1 MNFVFIVDTSLS
13 MAQTFDSI
21 SYLDIAKSNI
31 RKFICDREMNICQ
44 TKRTKYDKYFLL
56 TFSDVVDDNFCL
68 KSWSSNT
75 EQFLLQL
82 SALKISYDIVN
93 IETVIQNSFK
103 LLNFIKKIG
112 SDKHIYGRLFNKIQN
127 SIIILITDG
136 GYITNTENFNSP
148 SISLKDNNQYI
159 VNEKNISFPNIYK
172 DLFRW
177 DQRFFA
183 LILTNKLE
191 KFDSFK
197 IFDKIR
203 KTIGGKIITLENA
216 NLLSEKLFELNKSF
230 QNTGAMINFTI
241 NKARKSYFVT
251 FVEYSGKIEELI
263 ENEKW
268 VFPDELII
276 TKENKFLPA
285 KNGIPIYELDNI
297 KYGFKLPLEYYD
309 KYEIKDKQFIFNVL
323 IEGDCWNNLT
333 IFDFLK
339 ENNTSISVD
348 ILISELKNQIVKKK
362 PFAVLNFTFSKEIID
377 QMNNS
382 LNNRGKTLFTKFFYD
397 YYTNIY
403 NNNNNLYK
411 NNQKNN
417 NEFNSIKCEFL
428 NLPYYYAEL
437 FSLLQNYD
445 NKLINEVE
453 FKIYIEKYFG
463 CIPFYY
469 IKKVIKFLEKNK
481 LKQFIDKDKEYY
493 KNNNIRENFSQE
505 IINEIEILSKL
516 ESDNYIKIHK
526 LIEDNKNLM
535 MKKRGSCY
543 FRDIFYDKNN
553 RQYNINKINEKEEDE
568 QYLDFIDKAFQIDKI
583 SNIKQTNNI
592 NINNINSNNN
602 VVDKMGYNNK
612 PSIIN
617 EHEIDID
624 LMGANREQLFRND
637 HLKSYLIPEIELRYL
652 IKDYLFG
659 NQFIQRKSAYS
670 KQGTNNNGPIQ
681 NDTIFNYINEED
693 YNIMNNGNLNNNNNK
708 TTNNTGSIINNKNNI
723 KNQELLSAL
732 NSSLTKIAIE
742 SKKEKNL
749 INNKRYREQNSN
761 NSPSQKSPDN
771 NLNTSINT
779 DVSSSNDPQEP
790 MIFNDNYSESDGS
803 NDLMLDELP
812 NNKLP
817 MSKMTKSLLEEFKKS
832 FEEESKDDM
841 IKLNTTYEI
850 SKEKLNKWKFQK
862 KIKNYSKDLIYSIHN
877 DGNDIIKIINIII
890 DQNYY
895 APDKKMTYLFIEKV
909 LNICKDYGVNQMV
922 QTKLKNLMKCYS

>member
-31 RKFICDREMNICQ
+31 RKFICDRELNICQ
-44 TKRTKYDKYFLL
+44 IKRTKYDKYFLL
-56 TFSDVVDDNFCL
+56 TFSDIVDDNFCL

-75 EQFLLQL
+75 EQFLFQL

-112 SDKHIYGRLFNKIQN
+112 SDKHVYGRLFNKIQN

-159 VNEKNISFPNIYK
+159 VNDKNNSFPNIYK

-191 KFDSFK
+191 QFDSIK

-216 NLLSEKLFELNKSF
+216 NLLSDKLFELNKSF
-230 QNTGAMINFTI
+230 QNTGAMINFNI
-241 NKARKSYFVT
+241 NKARKSNFVT
-251 FVEYSGKIEELI
+251 FVEYNGKIEELI

-276 TKENKFLPA
+276 TKENKSLPA

-297 KYGFKLPLEYYD
+297 KYGFKLPSEYYD

-333 IFDFLK
+333 VFDFLNEK
-339 ENNTSISVD
+339 NTSITVG
-348 ILISELKNQIVKKK
+348 ILISDLKNQKVIKK
-362 PFAVLNFTFSKEIID
+362 PFAVLNFTFSKEILD
-377 QMNNS
+377 QMNNT
-382 LNNRGKTLFTKFFYD
+382 LNSRSKMPFNKFFFD
-397 YYTNIY
+397 YYTNIC
-403 NNNNNLYK
+403 NNNNILYK

-417 NEFNSIKCEFL
+417 NEFNQIKCEFL
-428 NLPYYYAEL
+428 NLPYNYAEL
-437 FSLLQNYD
+437 FSLLKNYK
-445 NKLINEVE
+445 NKKISELE
-453 FKIYIEKYFG
+453 FKMDIDKYFG
-463 CIPFYY
+463 NIPFYY
-469 IKKVIKFLEKNK
+469 IKKIIKFLEKNK
-481 LKQFIDKDKEYY
+481 LKQFIDKDKDYY
-493 KNNNIRENFSQE
+493 KYNIRGNFSPE
-505 IINEIEILSKL
+505 IINEMEFLSKL
-516 ESDNYIKIHK
+516 ESDNYGKIHK
-526 LIEDNKNLM
+526 LIEDNKNLII
-535 MKKRGSCY
+535 KKRTTCY
-543 FRDIFYDKNN
+543 FRDLLCDKNN
-553 RQYNINKINEKEEDE
+553 RQYNINRINEKEEDE
-568 QYLDFIDKAFQIDKI
+568 QYLDFIDRAFQIDKI
-583 SNIKQTNNI
+583 STINQNNNI
-592 NINNINSNNN
+592 NISSNNN
-602 VVDKMGYNNK
+602 VIENIGYNNK
-612 PSIIN
+612 SSVN
-617 EHEIDID
+617 NQHEVYID
-624 LMGANREQLFRND
+624 LMGANREQLYRND

-652 IKDYLFG
+652 ISNYLFG
-659 NQFIQRKSAYS
+659 NQFVQRNAAYS
-670 KQGTNNNGPIQ
+670 KQGIANNGPIQ
-681 NDTIFNYINEED
+681 NDTIFNYINDED
-693 YNIMNNGNLNNNNNK
+693 FHIMNNGNLNNNNTK
-708 TTNNTGSIINNKNNI
+708 TTNNNGTIPNNKNNI

-732 NSSLTKIAIE
+732 NSSLTKIASE
-742 SKKEKNL
+742 SKKEKTL
-749 INNKRYREQNSN
+749 INNKRNREPSFN
-761 NSPSQKSPDN
+761 NSPSKKFSDN
-771 NLNTSINT
+771 NLNTSTNT

-832 FEEESKDDM
+832 FEEESKDNT

>member
-31 RKFICDREMNICQ
+31 RKFICDRELNICQ
-44 TKRTKYDKYFLL
+44 IKRTKYDKYFLL
-56 TFSDVVDDNFCL
+56 TFSDIVDDNFCL

-75 EQFLLQL
+75 EQFLFQL

-112 SDKHIYGRLFNKIQN
+112 SDKHVYGRLFNKIQN

-159 VNEKNISFPNIYK
+159 VNDKNNSFPNIYK

-191 KFDSFK
+191 QFDSIK

-216 NLLSEKLFELNKSF
+216 NLLSDKLFELNKSF
-230 QNTGAMINFTI
+230 QNTGAMINFNI
-241 NKARKSYFVT
+241 NKARKSNFVT

-276 TKENKFLPA
+276 TKENKSLPA
-285 KNGIPIYELDNI
+285 KNCIPIYELDNI
-297 KYGFKLPLEYYD
+297 KYGFKLPPEYYD

-333 IFDFLK
+333 VFDFLNEK
-339 ENNTSISVD
+339 NTSITVG
-348 ILISELKNQIVKKK
+348 ILISDLKNQKVIKK
-362 PFAVLNFTFSKEIID
+362 PFAVLNFTFSKEILD
-377 QMNNS
+377 QMNNT
-382 LNNRGKTLFTKFFYD
+382 LNSRSKMPFNKFFFD
-397 YYTNIY
+397 YYTNIC
-403 NNNNNLYK
+403 NNNNILYK

-417 NEFNSIKCEFL
+417 NEFNQIKCEFL
-428 NLPYYYAEL
+428 NLPYNYAEL
-437 FSLLQNYD
+437 FSLLKNYK
-445 NKLINEVE
+445 NKKISELE
-453 FKIYIEKYFG
+453 FKMDIDKYFG
-463 CIPFYY
+463 NIPFYY
-469 IKKVIKFLEKNK
+469 IKKIIKFLEKNK
-481 LKQFIDKDKEYY
+481 LKQFIDKDKDYY
-493 KNNNIRENFSQE
+493 KYNIRGNFSPE
-505 IINEIEILSKL
+505 IINEMEFLSKL
-516 ESDNYIKIHK
+516 ESDNYGKIHK
-526 LIEDNKNLM
+526 LIEDNKNLII
-535 MKKRGSCY
+535 KKRTTCY
-543 FRDIFYDKNN
+543 FRDLLCDKNN
-553 RQYNINKINEKEEDE
+553 RQYNINRINEKEEDE
-568 QYLDFIDKAFQIDKI
+568 QYLDFIDRAFQIDKI
-583 SNIKQTNNI
+583 STINQNNNI
-592 NINNINSNNN
+592 NISSNNN
-602 VVDKMGYNNK
+602 VIENIGYNNK
-612 PSIIN
+612 SSVN
-617 EHEIDID
+617 NQHEVYID
-624 LMGANREQLFRND
+624 LMGANREQLYRND

-652 IKDYLFG
+652 ISNYLFG
-659 NQFIQRKSAYS
+659 NQFVQRNAAYS
-670 KQGTNNNGPIQ
+670 KQGIANNGPIQ
-681 NDTIFNYINEED
+681 NDTIFNYINDED
-693 YNIMNNGNLNNNNNK
+693 FHIINNGNLNNNNTK
-708 TTNNTGSIINNKNNI
+708 TTNNNGTLPNNKNNI

-732 NSSLTKIAIE
+732 NSSLTKIASE
-742 SKKEKNL
+742 SKKEKTL
-749 INNKRYREQNSN
+749 INTKRNREPSFN
-761 NSPSQKSPDN
+761 NSPSKKFSDN
-771 NLNTSINT
+771 NLNTSTNT

-832 FEEESKDDM
+832 FEEESKDDT

-890 DQNYY
+890 DQNYF

-922 QTKLKNLMKCYS
+922 QTKLKNLMKRYS

>member
-31 RKFICDREMNICQ
+31 RKFICDRELNICQ
-44 TKRTKYDKYFLL
+44 IKRTKYDKYFLL
-56 TFSDVVDDNFCL
+56 TFSDIVDDNFCL

-75 EQFLLQL
+75 EQFLFQL

-112 SDKHIYGRLFNKIQN
+112 SDKHVYGRLFNKIQN

-136 GYITNTENFNSP
+136 GYISSNENFNSP

-159 VNEKNISFPNIYK
+159 VNDKNNSFPNIYK

-191 KFDSFK
+191 QFDSIK

-216 NLLSEKLFELNKSF
+216 NLLSDKLFELNKSF
-230 QNTGAMINFTI
+230 QNTGAMINFNI
-241 NKARKSYFVT
+241 NKARKSNFVT

-263 ENEKW
+263 ESEKW

-276 TKENKFLPA
+276 TKENKSLPA

-297 KYGFKLPLEYYD
+297 KYGFKLPPEYYD

-333 IFDFLK
+333 VFDFLNEK
-339 ENNTSISVD
+339 NTSITVG
-348 ILISELKNQIVKKK
+348 ILISDLKNQKVIKK
-362 PFAVLNFTFSKEIID
+362 PFAVLNFTFSKEILD
-377 QMNNS
+377 QMNNT
-382 LNNRGKTLFTKFFYD
+382 LNSRSKMPFNKFFFD
-397 YYTNIY
+397 YYTNIC
-403 NNNNNLYK
+403 NNNNLYK

-417 NEFNSIKCEFL
+417 NEFNQIKCEFL
-428 NLPYYYAEL
+428 NLPYNYAEL
-437 FSLLQNYD
+437 FSLLKNYK
-445 NKLINEVE
+445 NKKISELE
-453 FKIYIEKYFG
+453 FKMDIDKYFG
-463 CIPFYY
+463 NIPFYY
-469 IKKVIKFLEKNK
+469 IKKIIKFLEKNK
-481 LKQFIDKDKEYY
+481 LKQFIDKDKDYY
-493 KNNNIRENFSQE
+493 KYIIRGNFSPE
-505 IINEIEILSKL
+505 IINEMEFLSKL
-516 ESDNYIKIHK
+516 ESDNYGKIHK
-526 LIEDNKNLM
+526 LIEDNKNLII
-535 MKKRGSCY
+535 KKRTTCY
-543 FRDIFYDKNN
+543 FRDLLCDKNN
-553 RQYNINKINEKEEDE
+553 RQYNINRINEKEEDE
-568 QYLDFIDKAFQIDKI
+568 QYLDFIDRAFQIDKI
-583 SNIKQTNNI
+583 STINQNNNI
-592 NINNINSNNN
+592 NISSNNN
-602 VVDKMGYNNK
+602 VIENIGYNNK
-612 PSIIN
+612 SSVN
-617 EHEIDID
+617 NQHEVYID
-624 LMGANREQLFRND
+624 LMGANREQLYRND

-652 IKDYLFG
+652 ISNYLFG
-659 NQFIQRKSAYS
+659 NQFVQRNAAYS
-670 KQGTNNNGPIQ
+670 KQGIANNGPIQ
-681 NDTIFNYINEED
+681 NDTIFNYINDED
-693 YNIMNNGNLNNNNNK
+693 FHIMNNGNLNNNNTK
-708 TTNNTGSIINNKNNI
+708 TTNNNGTIPNNKNNI

-732 NSSLTKIAIE
+732 NSSLTKIASE
-742 SKKEKNL
+742 SKKEKTL
-749 INNKRYREQNSN
+749 INNKRNREPSFN
-761 NSPSQKSPDN
+761 NSPSKKFSDN
-771 NLNTSINT
+771 NLNTSTNT

-832 FEEESKDDM
+832 FEEESKDDT

-890 DQNYY
+890 DQNYF

>member
-159 VNEKNISFPNIYK
+159 VNEKNNSFPNIYK

-216 NLLSEKLFELNKSF
+216 NLLSDKLFELNKSF

-241 NKARKSYFVT
+241 NKARKSNFVT

-333 IFDFLK
+333 VFDFLNEK
-339 ENNTSISVD
+339 NTSITVG
-348 ILISELKNQIVKKK
+348 ILISDLKNQKVIKK
-362 PFAVLNFTFSKEIID
+362 PFAVLNFTFSKEILD
-377 QMNNS
+377 KMNNT
-382 LNNRGKTLFTKFFYD
+382 LNSRSKMPFNKFFFD
-397 YYTNIY
+397 YYTNIC
-403 NNNNNLYK
+403 NNNNILYK

-417 NEFNSIKCEFL
+417 NEFNQIKCEFL
-428 NLPYYYAEL
+428 NLPYNYTEL
-437 FSLLQNYD
+437 FSLLNNYKD
-445 NKLINEVE
+445 KKISELE
-453 FKIYIEKYFG
+453 FKMDIDKYFG
-463 CIPFYY
+463 NIPFYY
-469 IKKVIKFLEKNK
+469 IKKIIKFLEKNK
-481 LKQFIDKDKEYY
+481 LKQFIDKDKDYY
-493 KNNNIRENFSQE
+493 KYIIRGNFSPE
-505 IINEIEILSKL
+505 IINEMEILSKL
-516 ESDNYIKIHK
+516 ESDNYGKIHK
-526 LIEDNKNLM
+526 LIEDNKNLII
-535 MKKRGSCY
+535 KKRTTCY
-543 FRDIFYDKNN
+543 FRDLLCDKNN
-553 RQYNINKINEKEEDE
+553 RQYNINRISEKEEDE
-568 QYLDFIDKAFQIDKI
+568 QYLDFIDRAFQIDKI
-583 SNIKQTNNI
+583 STINQNNNI
-592 NINNINSNNN
+592 NISSNNN
-602 VVDKMGYNNK
+602 VIENIGYNNK
-612 PSIIN
+612 SSMN
-617 EHEIDID
+617 NQHEVYID
-624 LMGANREQLFRND
+624 LMGANREQLYRND

-652 IKDYLFG
+652 INNYLFG
-659 NQFIQRKSAYS
+659 NQFVQRNAAYS
-670 KQGTNNNGPIQ
+670 KQGNANNGPIQ
-681 NDTIFNYINEED
+681 NDTIFNYINDED
-693 YNIMNNGNLNNNNNK
+693 FHIMNNGNLNNNNTK
-708 TTNNTGSIINNKNNI
+708 TTNNNGSIPNNKNNI

-732 NSSLTKIAIE
+732 NSSLTKIASE
-742 SKKEKNL
+742 SKKEKTL
-749 INNKRYREQNSN
+749 INNKRNREPSLN
-761 NSPSQKSPDN
+761 NSPSKKFSDN
-771 NLNTSINT
+771 NLNTSTNT

>member
-31 RKFICDREMNICQ
+31 RKFICDRELNICQ
-44 TKRTKYDKYFLL
+44 IKRTKYDKYFLL
-56 TFSDVVDDNFCL
+56 TFSDIVDDNFCL

-75 EQFLLQL
+75 EQFLFQL

-112 SDKHIYGRLFNKIQN
+112 SDKHVYGRLFNKIQN

-159 VNEKNISFPNIYK
+159 VNDKNNSFPNIYK

-191 KFDSFK
+191 QFDSIK

-216 NLLSEKLFELNKSF
+216 NLLSDKLFELNKSF
-230 QNTGAMINFTI
+230 QNTGAMINFNI
-241 NKARKSYFVT
+241 NKARKSNFVT

-276 TKENKFLPA
+276 TKENKSLPA

-297 KYGFKLPLEYYD
+297 KYGFKLPPEYYD

-333 IFDFLK
+333 VFDFLNEK
-339 ENNTSISVD
+339 NTSITVG
-348 ILISELKNQIVKKK
+348 ILISDLKNQKVIKK
-362 PFAVLNFTFSKEIID
+362 PFAVLNFTFSKEILD
-377 QMNNS
+377 QMNNT
-382 LNNRGKTLFTKFFYD
+382 LNSRSKMPFNKFFFD
-397 YYTNIY
+397 YYTNIC
-403 NNNNNLYK
+403 NNNNILYK

-417 NEFNSIKCEFL
+417 NEFNQIKCEFL
-428 NLPYYYAEL
+428 NLPYNYAEL
-437 FSLLQNYD
+437 FSLLKNYK
-445 NKLINEVE
+445 NKKISELE
-453 FKIYIEKYFG
+453 FKMDIDKYFG
-463 CIPFYY
+463 NIPFYY
-469 IKKVIKFLEKNK
+469 IKKIIKFLEKNK
-481 LKQFIDKDKEYY
+481 LKQFIDKDKDYY
-493 KNNNIRENFSQE
+493 KYNIRGNFSPE
-505 IINEIEILSKL
+505 IINEMEFLSKL
-516 ESDNYIKIHK
+516 ESDNYGKIHK
-526 LIEDNKNLM
+526 LIEDNKNLII
-535 MKKRGSCY
+535 KKRTTCY
-543 FRDIFYDKNN
+543 FRDLLCDKNN
-553 RQYNINKINEKEEDE
+553 RQYNINRINEKEEDE
-568 QYLDFIDKAFQIDKI
+568 QYLDFIDRAFQIDKI
-583 SNIKQTNNI
+583 STINQNNNI
-592 NINNINSNNN
+592 NISSNNN
-602 VVDKMGYNNK
+602 VIENIGYNNK
-612 PSIIN
+612 SSVN
-617 EHEIDID
+617 NQHEVYID
-624 LMGANREQLFRND
+624 LMGANREQLYRND

-652 IKDYLFG
+652 ISNYLFG
-659 NQFIQRKSAYS
+659 NQFVQRNAAYS
-670 KQGTNNNGPIQ
+670 KQGIANNGPIQ
-681 NDTIFNYINEED
+681 NDRIFNYINDED
-693 YNIMNNGNLNNNNNK
+693 FHIMNNGNLNNNNTK
-708 TTNNTGSIINNKNNI
+708 TTNNNGTIPNNKNNI

-732 NSSLTKIAIE
+732 NSSLTKIASE
-742 SKKEKNL
+742 SKKEKTL
-749 INNKRYREQNSN
+749 INNKRNREPSFN
-761 NSPSQKSPDN
+761 NSPSKKFSDN
-771 NLNTSINT
+771 NLNTSTNT

-832 FEEESKDDM
+832 FEEESKDDT

-922 QTKLKNLMKCYS
+922 QTKLKNLMKRYS

>member
-31 RKFICDREMNICQ
+31 RKFICDRELNICQ
-44 TKRTKYDKYFLL
+44 IKRTKYDKYFLL
-56 TFSDVVDDNFCL
+56 TFSDIVDDNFCL

-75 EQFLLQL
+75 EQFLFQL

-112 SDKHIYGRLFNKIQN
+112 SDKHVYGRLFNKIQN

-136 GYITNTENFNSP
+136 GYISSNENFNSP

-159 VNEKNISFPNIYK
+159 VNDKNNSFPNIYK

-191 KFDSFK
+191 QFDSIK

-216 NLLSEKLFELNKSF
+216 NLLSDKLFELNKSF
-230 QNTGAMINFTI
+230 QNTGAMINFNI
-241 NKARKSYFVT
+241 NKARKSNFVT

-276 TKENKFLPA
+276 TKENKSLPA

-297 KYGFKLPLEYYD
+297 KYGFKLPPEYYD

-333 IFDFLK
+333 VFDFLNEK
-339 ENNTSISVD
+339 NTSITVG
-348 ILISELKNQIVKKK
+348 ILISDLKNQKVIKK
-362 PFAVLNFTFSKEIID
+362 PFAVLNFTFSKEILD
-377 QMNNS
+377 QMNNT
-382 LNNRGKTLFTKFFYD
+382 LNSRSKMPFNKFFFD
-397 YYTNIY
+397 YYTNIC
-403 NNNNNLYK
+403 NNNNILYK

-417 NEFNSIKCEFL
+417 NEFNQIKCEFL
-428 NLPYYYAEL
+428 NLPYNYAEL
-437 FSLLQNYD
+437 FSLLKNYK
-445 NKLINEVE
+445 NKKISELE
-453 FKIYIEKYFG
+453 FKMDIDKYFG
-463 CIPFYY
+463 NIPFYY
-469 IKKVIKFLEKNK
+469 IKKIIKFLEKNK
-481 LKQFIDKDKEYY
+481 LKQFIDKDKDYY
-493 KNNNIRENFSQE
+493 KYIIRGNFSPE
-505 IINEIEILSKL
+505 IINEMEFLSKL
-516 ESDNYIKIHK
+516 ESDNYGKIHK
-526 LIEDNKNLM
+526 LIEDNKNLII
-535 MKKRGSCY
+535 KKRTTCY
-543 FRDIFYDKNN
+543 FRDLLCDKNN
-553 RQYNINKINEKEEDE
+553 RQYNINRINEKEEDE
-568 QYLDFIDKAFQIDKI
+568 QYLDFIDRAFQIDKI
-583 SNIKQTNNI
+583 STINQNNNI
-592 NINNINSNNN
+592 NISSNNN
-602 VVDKMGYNNK
+602 VIENIGYNNK
-612 PSIIN
+612 SSVN
-617 EHEIDID
+617 NQHEVYID
-624 LMGANREQLFRND
+624 LMGANREQLYRND

-652 IKDYLFG
+652 ISNYLFG
-659 NQFIQRKSAYS
+659 NQFVQRNAAYS
-670 KQGTNNNGPIQ
+670 KQGIANNGPIQ
-681 NDTIFNYINEED
+681 NDTIFNYINDED
-693 YNIMNNGNLNNNNNK
+693 FHIMNNGNLNNNNTK
-708 TTNNTGSIINNKNNI
+708 TTNNNGTIPNNKNNI

-732 NSSLTKIAIE
+732 NSSLTKIASE
-742 SKKEKNL
+742 SKKEKTL
-749 INNKRYREQNSN
+749 INNKRNREPSFN
-761 NSPSQKSPDN
+761 NSPSKKFSDN

-779 DVSSSNDPQEP
+779 DVTSSNDPQEP

-832 FEEESKDDM
+832 FEEESKDDT

>member
-31 RKFICDREMNICQ
+31 RKFICDRELNICQ
-44 TKRTKYDKYFLL
+44 IKRTKYDKYFLL
-56 TFSDVVDDNFCL
+56 TFSDIVDDNFCL

-75 EQFLLQL
+75 EQFLFQL

-112 SDKHIYGRLFNKIQN
+112 SDKHVYGRLFNKIQN

-136 GYITNTENFNSP
+136 GYISSNENFNSP

-159 VNEKNISFPNIYK
+159 VNDKNNSFPNIYK

-191 KFDSFK
+191 QFDSIK

-216 NLLSEKLFELNKSF
+216 NLLSDKLFELNKSF
-230 QNTGAMINFTI
+230 QNTGAMINFNI
-241 NKARKSYFVT
+241 NKARKSNFVT

-276 TKENKFLPA
+276 TKENKSLPA

-297 KYGFKLPLEYYD
+297 KYGFKLPPEYYD

-333 IFDFLK
+333 VFDFLNEK
-339 ENNTSISVD
+339 NTSITVG
-348 ILISELKNQIVKKK
+348 ILISDLKNQKVIKK
-362 PFAVLNFTFSKEIID
+362 PFAVLNFTFSKEILD
-377 QMNNS
+377 QMNNT
-382 LNNRGKTLFTKFFYD
+382 LNSRSKIPFNKFFFD
-397 YYTNIY
+397 YYTNIC
-403 NNNNNLYK
+403 NNNNILYK

-417 NEFNSIKCEFL
+417 NEFNQIKCEFL
-428 NLPYYYAEL
+428 NLPYNYAEL
-437 FSLLQNYD
+437 FSLLKNYK
-445 NKLINEVE
+445 NKKISELE
-453 FKIYIEKYFG
+453 FKMDIDKYFG
-463 CIPFYY
+463 NIPFYY
-469 IKKVIKFLEKNK
+469 IKKIIKFLEKNK
-481 LKQFIDKDKEYY
+481 LKQFIDKDKDYY
-493 KNNNIRENFSQE
+493 KYIIRGNFSPE
-505 IINEIEILSKL
+505 IINEMEFLSKL
-516 ESDNYIKIHK
+516 ESDNYGKIHK
-526 LIEDNKNLM
+526 LIEDNKNLII
-535 MKKRGSCY
+535 KKRTTCY
-543 FRDIFYDKNN
+543 FRDLLCDKNN
-553 RQYNINKINEKEEDE
+553 RQYNINRINEKEEDE
-568 QYLDFIDKAFQIDKI
+568 QYLDFIDRAFQIDKI
-583 SNIKQTNNI
+583 STINQNNNI
-592 NINNINSNNN
+592 NISSNNN
-602 VVDKMGYNNK
+602 VIDNIGYNNK
-612 PSIIN
+612 SSVN
-617 EHEIDID
+617 NQHEVYID
-624 LMGANREQLFRND
+624 LMGANREQLYRND

-652 IKDYLFG
+652 ISNYLFG
-659 NQFIQRKSAYS
+659 NQFVQRNAAYS
-670 KQGTNNNGPIQ
+670 KQGIANNGPIQ
-681 NDTIFNYINEED
+681 NDTIFNYINDED
-693 YNIMNNGNLNNNNNK
+693 FHIMNNGNLNNNNTK
-708 TTNNTGSIINNKNNI
+708 TTNNNGTIPNNKNNI

-732 NSSLTKIAIE
+732 NSSLTKIASE
-742 SKKEKNL
+742 SKKEKTL
-749 INNKRYREQNSN
+749 INNKRNREPSFN
-761 NSPSQKSPDN
+761 NSPSKKFSDN
-771 NLNTSINT
+771 NLNTSTNT

-832 FEEESKDDM
+832 FEEESKDDT

>member
-31 RKFICDREMNICQ
+31 RKFICDRELNICQ
-44 TKRTKYDKYFLL
+44 IKRTKYDKYFLL
-56 TFSDVVDDNFCL
+56 TFSDIVDDNFCL

-75 EQFLLQL
+75 EQFLFQL

-112 SDKHIYGRLFNKIQN
+112 SDKHVYGRLFNKIQN

-159 VNEKNISFPNIYK
+159 VNDKNNSFPNIYK

-191 KFDSFK
+191 QFDSIK

-216 NLLSEKLFELNKSF
+216 NLLSDKLFELNKSF
-230 QNTGAMINFTI
+230 QNTGAMINFNI
-241 NKARKSYFVT
+241 NKARKSNFVT
-251 FVEYSGKIEELI
+251 FVEYNGKIEELI

-276 TKENKFLPA
+276 TKENKSLPA

-297 KYGFKLPLEYYD
+297 KYGFKLPSEYYD

-333 IFDFLK
+333 VFDFLNEK
-339 ENNTSISVD
+339 NTSITVG
-348 ILISELKNQIVKKK
+348 ILISDLKNQKVIKK
-362 PFAVLNFTFSKEIID
+362 PFAVLNFTFSKEILD
-377 QMNNS
+377 QMNNT
-382 LNNRGKTLFTKFFYD
+382 LNSRSKMPFNKFFFD
-397 YYTNIY
+397 YYTNIC
-403 NNNNNLYK
+403 NNNNILYK

-417 NEFNSIKCEFL
+417 NEFNQIKCEFL
-428 NLPYYYAEL
+428 NLPYNYAEL
-437 FSLLQNYD
+437 FSLLKNYK
-445 NKLINEVE
+445 NKKISELE
-453 FKIYIEKYFG
+453 FKMDIDKYFG
-463 CIPFYY
+463 NIPFYY
-469 IKKVIKFLEKNK
+469 IKKIIKFLEKNK
-481 LKQFIDKDKEYY
+481 LKQFIDKDKDYY
-493 KNNNIRENFSQE
+493 KYIIRGNFSPE
-505 IINEIEILSKL
+505 IINEMEFLSKL
-516 ESDNYIKIHK
+516 ESDNYGKIHK
-526 LIEDNKNLM
+526 LIEDNKNLII
-535 MKKRGSCY
+535 KKRTTCY
-543 FRDIFYDKNN
+543 FRDLLCDKNN
-553 RQYNINKINEKEEDE
+553 RQYNINRINEKEEDE
-568 QYLDFIDKAFQIDKI
+568 QYLDFIDRAFQIDKI
-583 SNIKQTNNI
+583 STINQNNNI
-592 NINNINSNNN
+592 NISSNNN
-602 VVDKMGYNNK
+602 VIENIGYNNK
-612 PSIIN
+612 SSVN
-617 EHEIDID
+617 NQHEVYID
-624 LMGANREQLFRND
+624 LMGANREQLYRND

-652 IKDYLFG
+652 ISNYLFG
-659 NQFIQRKSAYS
+659 NQFVQRNAAYS
-670 KQGTNNNGPIQ
+670 KQGIANNGPIQ
-681 NDTIFNYINEED
+681 NDTIFNYINDED
-693 YNIMNNGNLNNNNNK
+693 FHIMNNGNLNNNNTK
-708 TTNNTGSIINNKNNI
+708 TTNNNGTIPNNKNNI

-732 NSSLTKIAIE
+732 NSSLTKIASE
-742 SKKEKNL
+742 SKKEKTL
-749 INNKRYREQNSN
+749 INNKRNREPSFN
-761 NSPSQKSPDN
+761 NSPSKKFSDN
-771 NLNTSINT
+771 NLNTSTNT

-832 FEEESKDDM
+832 FEEESKDNT

-890 DQNYY
+890 DQNYF

>member
-31 RKFICDREMNICQ
+31 RKFICDRELNICQ
-44 TKRTKYDKYFLL
+44 IKRTKYDKYFLL
-56 TFSDVVDDNFCL
+56 TFSDIVDDNFCL

-75 EQFLLQL
+75 EQFLFQL

-112 SDKHIYGRLFNKIQN
+112 SDKHVYGRLFNKIQN

-136 GYITNTENFNSP
+136 GYISSNENFNSP

-159 VNEKNISFPNIYK
+159 VNDKNNSFPNIYK

-191 KFDSFK
+191 QFDSIK

-216 NLLSEKLFELNKSF
+216 NLLSDKLFELNKSF
-230 QNTGAMINFTI
+230 QNTGAMINFNI
-241 NKARKSYFVT
+241 NKARKSNFVT

-276 TKENKFLPA
+276 TKENKSLPA

-297 KYGFKLPLEYYD
+297 KYGFKLPPEYYD

-333 IFDFLK
+333 VFDFLNEK
-339 ENNTSISVD
+339 NTSITVG
-348 ILISELKNQIVKKK
+348 ILISDLKNQKVIKK
-362 PFAVLNFTFSKEIID
+362 PFAVLNFTFSKEILD
-377 QMNNS
+377 QMNNT
-382 LNNRGKTLFTKFFYD
+382 LNSRSKMPFNKFFFD
-397 YYTNIY
+397 YYTNIC
-403 NNNNNLYK
+403 NNNNILYK

-417 NEFNSIKCEFL
+417 NEFNQIKCEFL
-428 NLPYYYAEL
+428 NLPYNYAEL
-437 FSLLQNYD
+437 FSLLKNYK
-445 NKLINEVE
+445 NKKISELE
-453 FKIYIEKYFG
+453 FKMDIDKYFG
-463 CIPFYY
+463 NIPFYY
-469 IKKVIKFLEKNK
+469 IKKIIKFLEKNK
-481 LKQFIDKDKEYY
+481 LKQFIDKDKDYY
-493 KNNNIRENFSQE
+493 KYIIRGNFSPE
-505 IINEIEILSKL
+505 IINEMEFLSKL
-516 ESDNYIKIHK
+516 ESDNYGKIHK
-526 LIEDNKNLM
+526 LIEDNKNLII
-535 MKKRGSCY
+535 KKRTTCY
-543 FRDIFYDKNN
+543 FRDLLCDKNN
-553 RQYNINKINEKEEDE
+553 RQYNINRINEKEEDE
-568 QYLDFIDKAFQIDKI
+568 QYLDFIDRAFQIDKI
-583 SNIKQTNNI
+583 STINQNNNI
-592 NINNINSNNN
+592 NISSNNN
-602 VVDKMGYNNK
+602 VIENIGYNNK
-612 PSIIN
+612 SSVN
-617 EHEIDID
+617 NQHEVYID
-624 LMGANREQLFRND
+624 LMGANREQLYRND

-652 IKDYLFG
+652 ISNYLFG
-659 NQFIQRKSAYS
+659 NQFVQRNAAYS
-670 KQGTNNNGPIQ
+670 KQGIANNGPIQ
-681 NDTIFNYINEED
+681 NDTIFNYINDED
-693 YNIMNNGNLNNNNNK
+693 FHIMNNGNLNNNNTK
-708 TTNNTGSIINNKNNI
+708 TTNNNGTIPNNKNNI

-732 NSSLTKIAIE
+732 NSSLTKIASE
-742 SKKEKNL
+742 SKKEKTL
-749 INNKRYREQNSN
+749 INNKRNREPSFN
-761 NSPSQKSPDN
+761 NSPSKKFSDN
-771 NLNTSINT
+771 NLNTSTNT

-832 FEEESKDDM
+832 FEEESKDDT

>member
-31 RKFICDREMNICQ
+31 RKFICDRELNICQ
-44 TKRTKYDKYFLL
+44 IKRTKYDKYFLL

-75 EQFLLQL
+75 EQFLFQL

-112 SDKHIYGRLFNKIQN
+112 SDKHVYGRLFNKIQN

-159 VNEKNISFPNIYK
+159 VNDKNNSFPNIYK

-191 KFDSFK
+191 QFDSIK

-216 NLLSEKLFELNKSF
+216 NLLSDKLFELNKSF
-230 QNTGAMINFTI
+230 QNTGAMINFNI
-241 NKARKSYFVT
+241 NKARKSNFVT

-276 TKENKFLPA
+276 TKENKSLPA

-297 KYGFKLPLEYYD
+297 KYGFKLPPEYYD

-333 IFDFLK
+333 VFDFLNEK
-339 ENNTSISVD
+339 NTSITVG
-348 ILISELKNQIVKKK
+348 ILISDLKNQKVIKK
-362 PFAVLNFTFSKEIID
+362 PFAVLNFTFSKEILD
-377 QMNNS
+377 QMNNT
-382 LNNRGKTLFTKFFYD
+382 LNSRSKMPFNKFFFD
-397 YYTNIY
+397 YYTNIC
-403 NNNNNLYK
+403 NNNNILYK

-417 NEFNSIKCEFL
+417 NEFNQIKCEFL
-428 NLPYYYAEL
+428 NLPYNYAEL
-437 FSLLQNYD
+437 FSLLKNYK
-445 NKLINEVE
+445 NKKISELE
-453 FKIYIEKYFG
+453 FKMDIDKYFG
-463 CIPFYY
+463 NIPFYY
-469 IKKVIKFLEKNK
+469 IKKIIKFLEKNK
-481 LKQFIDKDKEYY
+481 LKQFIDKDKDYY
-493 KNNNIRENFSQE
+493 KYNIRGNFSPE
-505 IINEIEILSKL
+505 IINEMEFLSKL
-516 ESDNYIKIHK
+516 ENDNYGKIHK
-526 LIEDNKNLM
+526 LIEDNKNLII
-535 MKKRGSCY
+535 KKRTTCY
-543 FRDIFYDKNN
+543 FRDLLCDKNN
-553 RQYNINKINEKEEDE
+553 RQYNINRINEKEEDE
-568 QYLDFIDKAFQIDKI
+568 QYLDFIDRAFQIDKI
-583 SNIKQTNNI
+583 STINQNNNI
-592 NINNINSNNN
+592 NISSNNN
-602 VVDKMGYNNK
+602 VIENIGYNNK
-612 PSIIN
+612 SSVN
-617 EHEIDID
+617 NQHEVYID
-624 LMGANREQLFRND
+624 LMGANREQLYRND

-652 IKDYLFG
+652 ISNYLFG
-659 NQFIQRKSAYS
+659 NQFVQRNAAYS
-670 KQGTNNNGPIQ
+670 KQGIANNGPIQ
-681 NDTIFNYINEED
+681 NDTIFNYLNDED
-693 YNIMNNGNLNNNNNK
+693 FHIMNNGNLNNNNTK
-708 TTNNTGSIINNKNNI
+708 TTNNNGTIPNNKNNI

-732 NSSLTKIAIE
+732 NSSLTKIASE
-742 SKKEKNL
+742 SKKEKTL
-749 INNKRYREQNSN
+749 INNKRNREPSFN
-761 NSPSQKSPDN
+761 NSPSKKFSDN
-771 NLNTSINT
+771 NLNTSTNT

-832 FEEESKDDM
+832 FEEESKDDT

>member
-31 RKFICDREMNICQ
+31 RKFICDRELNICQ
-44 TKRTKYDKYFLL
+44 IKRTKYDKYFLL

-75 EQFLLQL
+75 EQFLFQL

-112 SDKHIYGRLFNKIQN
+112 SDKHVYGRLFNKIQN

-136 GYITNTENFNSP
+136 GYISSNENFNSP

-159 VNEKNISFPNIYK
+159 VNDKNNSFLNIYK

-191 KFDSFK
+191 QFDSIK

-216 NLLSEKLFELNKSF
+216 NLLSDKLFELNKSF
-230 QNTGAMINFTI
+230 QNTGAMINFNI
-241 NKARKSYFVT
+241 NKARKSNFVT

-276 TKENKFLPA
+276 TKENKSLPA

-297 KYGFKLPLEYYD
+297 KYGFKLPPEYYD

-333 IFDFLK
+333 VFDFLNEK
-339 ENNTSISVD
+339 NTSITVG
-348 ILISELKNQIVKKK
+348 ILISDLKNQKVIKK
-362 PFAVLNFTFSKEIID
+362 PFAVLNFTFSKEILD
-377 QMNNS
+377 QMNNT
-382 LNNRGKTLFTKFFYD
+382 LNSRSKMPFNKFFFD
-397 YYTNIY
+397 YYTNIC
-403 NNNNNLYK
+403 NNNNILYK

-417 NEFNSIKCEFL
+417 NEFNQIKCEFL
-428 NLPYYYAEL
+428 NLPYNYAEL
-437 FSLLQNYD
+437 FSLLKNYK
-445 NKLINEVE
+445 NKKISELE
-453 FKIYIEKYFG
+453 FKMDIDKYFG
-463 CIPFYY
+463 NIPFYY
-469 IKKVIKFLEKNK
+469 INKIIKFLEKNK
-481 LKQFIDKDKEYY
+481 LKQFIDKDKDYY
-493 KNNNIRENFSQE
+493 KYIIRGNFSPE
-505 IINEIEILSKL
+505 IINEMEFLSKL
-516 ESDNYIKIHK
+516 ESDNYGKIHK
-526 LIEDNKNLM
+526 LIEDNKNLII
-535 MKKRGSCY
+535 KKRTTCY
-543 FRDIFYDKNN
+543 FRDLLCDKNN
-553 RQYNINKINEKEEDE
+553 RQYNINRINEKEEDE
-568 QYLDFIDKAFQIDKI
+568 QYLDFIDRAFQIDKI
-583 SNIKQTNNI
+583 SIINQNNNI
-592 NINNINSNNN
+592 NISSNNN
-602 VVDKMGYNNK
+602 VIENIGYNNK
-612 PSIIN
+612 SSVN
-617 EHEIDID
+617 NQHEVYID
-624 LMGANREQLFRND
+624 LMGANREQLYRND

-652 IKDYLFG
+652 ISNYLFG
-659 NQFIQRKSAYS
+659 NQFVQRNAAYS
-670 KQGTNNNGPIQ
+670 KQGIANNGPIQ
-681 NDTIFNYINEED
+681 NDRIFNYINDED
-693 YNIMNNGNLNNNNNK
+693 FHIMNNGNLNNNNTK
-708 TTNNTGSIINNKNNI
+708 TTNNNGTIPNNKNNI

-732 NSSLTKIAIE
+732 NSSLTKIASE
-742 SKKEKNL
+742 SKKEKTL
-749 INNKRYREQNSN
+749 INNKRNREPSFN
-761 NSPSQKSPDN
+761 NSPSKKFSDN
-771 NLNTSINT
+771 NLNTSTNT

-832 FEEESKDDM
+832 FEEESKDDT